1 MAPSNETPGAD
12 SRVVKVPRGVIK
24 ASECSGRCL
33 LPVQPQTFNLAGLH
47 SSTGG
52 VVRQVERHGPPATVE
67 HVVKGGGVTAED
79 DLALAG
85 AEYYERVED
94 ERPVIVLD
102 FQKQTICAYHYE
114 EYRVILSKESQVVL
128 DEEYEKALAEDK
140 VLVLAWDSA
149 TGRLV
154 TTTFDLD

>member
-1 MAPSNETPGAD
+1 MNQSLTTPTG
-12 SRVVKVPRGVIK
+12 SI
-24 ASECSGRCL
+24 
-33 LPVQPQTFNLAGLH
+33 
-47 SSTGG
+47 TGG
-52 VVRQVERHGPPATVE
+52 EFGSNPMVAGDEARIEEMLMARAKWKNPNADL
-67 HVVKGGGVTAED
+67 VKAVQDHTDQIIEF
-79 DLALAG
+79 
-85 AEYYERVED
+85 YERVED

-114 EYRVILSKESQVVL
+114 EYKVRLSKESQVVL
-128 DEEYEKALAEDK
+128 DVEYEKALAEDK

>member
-1 MAPSNETPGAD
+1 MVADDEAGIEEMLMARAKWKKSPNAD
-12 SRVVKVPRGVIK
+12 LVK
-24 ASECSGRCL
+24 A
-33 LPVQPQTFNLAGLH
+33 VQDHTDQIIEFYEN
-47 SSTGG
+47 
-52 VVRQVERHGPPATVE
+52 VE
-67 HVVKGGGVTAED
+67 
-79 DLALAG
+79 
-85 AEYYERVED
+85 Y

-102 FQKQTICAYHYE
+102 FQCQQLQAYPYE

-154 TTTFDLD
+154 TTMFDLD

>member
-1 MAPSNETPGAD
+1 MNRSLTTPTG
-12 SRVVKVPRGVIK
+12 SI
-24 ASECSGRCL
+24 
-33 LPVQPQTFNLAGLH
+33 
-47 SSTGG
+47 TGG
-52 VVRQVERHGPPATVE
+52 EFGSNPMVADDEAGIEEMLMARAKWKKSPNADL
-67 HVVKGGGVTAED
+67 VKAVQDHTDQIIEF
-79 DLALAG
+79 
-85 AEYYERVED
+85 YERVED

-114 EYRVILSKESQVVL
+114 EYKVRLSKESQVVL
-128 DEEYEKALAEDK
+128 DVEYEKALAEDK

>member
-1 MAPSNETPGAD
+1 MVADDEAGIEEMLMARTKWKKSPNTD
-12 SRVVKVPRGVIK
+12 LVK
-24 ASECSGRCL
+24 A
-33 LPVQPQTFNLAGLH
+33 VQDHTDQIIEF
-47 SSTGG
+47 
-52 VVRQVERHGPPATVE
+52 
-67 HVVKGGGVTAED
+67 
-79 DLALAG
+79 
-85 AEYYERVED
+85 YERVED

-114 EYRVILSKESQVVL
+114 EYRIILSKESQVVL

-154 TTTFDLD
+154 TTKFDHD